1 MAVDATREV
10 SVHAKA
16 DPGDVP
22 PGVLSRAAPPHAPS
36 MAERRT
42 EPVTPAL
49 GARPAAD
56 GSFRRKV
63 WLTWLTLVGLLVGAG
78 YGLHLDLAYVA
89 QKLPFLLGVRLAP
102 DGFIQ
107 GAVLTLFVT
116 SVSMFFALLVA
127 LVTAF
132 GRMSGNPVAFAVAT
146 FYASFFRGTPL
157 MVQVLI
163 IYLALP
169 QIGLVLGALSSG
181 LIALSLNYGAYLA
194 ETIRSGMMAI
204 PAGQR
209 EAAMALG
216 LPRWV
221 ILWKVTGPQ
230 ALRLIIPPAG
240 ALFVSMLK
248 DSSLVSL
255 MGLWE
260 LNFLAQSYARSTYH
274 YMEMLIAAALIYWVL
289 SIVFELVQ
297 YRLERRFG
305 RGVAIVGPH

>member
-1 MAVDATREV
+1 MAVEAPHEASVRER
-10 SVHAKA
+10 
-16 DPGDVP
+16 
-22 PGVLSRAAPPHAPS
+22 RAAPPAGLRPGS
-36 MAERRT
+36 RRY
-42 EPVTPAL
+42 
-49 GARPAAD
+49 
-56 GSFRRKV
+56 FRGQV
-63 WLTWLTLVGLLVGAG
+63 WLTWALLVALLCGAFHE
-78 YGLHLDLAYVA
+78 LHLDFTYVG
-89 QKLPFLLGVRLAP
+89 QKLPFLLGFRLSP

-107 GAVLTLFVT
+107 GAVLTIFVT
-116 SVSMFFALLVA
+116 GVSMFFALGVA
-127 LVTAF
+127 LLTAL
-132 GRMSGNPVAFAVAT
+132 GRLSKNPVAFAVAT
-146 FYASFFRGTPL
+146 FYASLFRGTPL

-169 QIGLVLGALSSG
+169 QIGIVLGALSSG

-194 ETIRSGMMAI
+194 ETIRSGLMAV

-221 ILWKVTGPQ
+221 VAWKVTGPQ

-260 LNFLAQSYARSTYH
+260 LNFLAQSYARSTYR
-274 YMEMLIAAALIYWVL
+274 YMEMLIAAALIYWLL
-289 SIVFELVQ
+289 SIGFELIQ
-297 YRLERRFG
+297 LRLERRFG
-305 RGVAIVGPH
+305 RGVAAMGRP

>member
-1 MAVDATREV
+1 MAIE
-10 SVHAKA
+10 
-16 DPGDVP
+16 
-22 PGVLSRAAPPHAPS
+22 APPDASAREFAASPS
-36 MAERRT
+36 IAGRR
-42 EPVTPAL
+42 
-49 GARPAAD
+49 RPR
-56 GSFRRKV
+56 SYFREQV
-63 WLTWLTLVGLLVGAG
+63 WLTWAVLVALLCGACFE
-78 YGLHLDLAYVA
+78 LHLDFTYVGE
-89 QKLPFLLGVRLAP
+89 KLPFLLGLRLSP

-116 SVSMFFALLVA
+116 GVSMFFALVLA
-127 LVTAF
+127 LITAL
-132 GRMSGNPVAFAVAT
+132 GRLSKNPFAFAVAT
-146 FYASFFRGTPL
+146 FYASLFRGTPL
-157 MVQVLI
+157 LVQVLI

-169 QIGLVLGALSSG
+169 QIGIVLGALSSG

-194 ETIRSGMMAI
+194 ETIRSGMMGV

-221 ILWKVTGPQ
+221 IAWKVTGPQ

-240 ALFVSMLK
+240 AMFVSMLK

-260 LNFLAQSYARSTYH
+260 LNFLAQSYARSTYR

-289 SIVFELVQ
+289 SIVFEIVQ
-297 YRLERRFG
+297 SRLERRFG
-305 RGVAIVGPH
+305 RGVRQNA

>member
-1 MAVDATREV
+1 MPIEGPEGRLADMTSDPRAVPVEPLTDRT
-10 SVHAKA
+10 
-16 DPGDVP
+16 D
-22 PGVLSRAAPPHAPS
+22 SR
-36 MAERRT
+36 
-42 EPVTPAL
+42 
-49 GARPAAD
+49 
-56 GSFRRKV
+56 FRRKV
-63 WLTWLTLVGLLVGAG
+63 WLTWAVLAALLAGAC
-78 YGLHLDLAYVA
+78 YTMHLDFAYVA
-89 QKLPFLLGVRLAP
+89 DKLPFLLGIRLAP

-107 GAVLTLFVT
+107 GAALTIFVT
-116 SVSMFFALLVA
+116 ACSMFFALLVA
-127 LVTAF
+127 LLTAL
-132 GRMSGNPVAFAVAT
+132 GRLSRNPVAFAVAT
-146 FYASFFRGTPL
+146 FYASLFRGTPL

-169 QIGLVLGALSSG
+169 QVGIVLGALSSG

-194 ETIRSGMMAI
+194 ETIRSGMMAV

-209 EAAMALG
+209 EAALALA

-221 ILWKVTGPQ
+221 IAWKVTAPQ

-260 LNFLAQSYARSTYH
+260 LNFLAQSYARASYH
-274 YMEMLIAAALIYWVL
+274 YMEMLIAAALIYWAL

-297 YRLERRFG
+297 FRLERRFG
-305 RGVAIVGPH
+305 RGVAVMGRH